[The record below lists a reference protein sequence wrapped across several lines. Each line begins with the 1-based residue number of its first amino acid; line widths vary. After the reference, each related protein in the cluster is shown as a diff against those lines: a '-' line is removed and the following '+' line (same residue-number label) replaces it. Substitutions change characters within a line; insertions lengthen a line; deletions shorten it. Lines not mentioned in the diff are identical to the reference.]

1 MSDTFQYLIISA
13 LSIALIVAIL
23 LVIIM
28 FFWRKKNQPV
38 VNQQVSRPIFS
49 ESVCHEGAYKLLP
62 EVILILNSQYQ
73 ITYLNPAAEDML
85 GCKLRSVMGK
95 DYRNIINLRNIKT
108 NRTLHE
114 VINNELTSSMEVK
127 AQEYLLHTPNNQNFP
142 VQLKLMPL
150 LRKSDEGSEFYSLLL
165 LRNISEQKALESR
178 LSMLDAY
185 DSLTGV
191 FNRKSFEN
199 EVKQLIEST
208 HKHDSVHVLA
218 YFSIDQFQEIN
229 DSIGHSSSE
238 ALIKNIVKIIK
249 ENIKETID
257 SVARVGGSEFCVVF
271 RERKIASGVK
281 AIESTLKQVVDHTF
295 MSRGRQYPV
304 SLSAGFVVLSNES
317 TSSARVLS
325 EANRACN
332 LASKR
337 GGNRLFAYRSDDKEI
352 QKLEGNFEWVLIL
365 KKAIQENRFVM
376 YAQPIH
382 LLEPNEYRKP
392 FSHYE
397 LLIRLNDEE
406 GKPISPTEFIS
417 AAEYYS
423 MMPAIDRWVIQNVF
437 KKLSRISKQ
446 EPMPVFAINLSGQSL
461 NDAVFLDFVLNEIKS
476 SGVNPKILCFEITEQ
491 VAVDDI
497 SLVNKFISSLK
508 ALGSSFSLDDF
519 GTGVSSFGYLR
530 SLDVDYLKIDGSFVK
545 NIATDNV
552 SRGMVESITQI
563 GHTMDLKIIAEYVEN
578 KEIKDILDDMGV
590 DYGQGYHIA
599 RPGPL
604 GAVIRQ
610 HQVVKKAIT
619 NL

>member
-1 MSDTFQYLIISA
+1 MSNTFQYLIIAA
-13 LSIALIVAIL
+13 LSIALVVAVL
-23 LVIIM
+23 LMVIM
-28 FFWRKKNQPV
+28 FFWRRKQQPV
-38 VNQQVSRPIFS
+38 VSQKVSRQVFS
-49 ESVCHEGAYKLLP
+49 KSICHEAAYKLLP
-62 EVILILNSQYQ
+62 EVILILNSRHQ
-73 ITYLNPAAEDML
+73 ITYLNPAAENML
-85 GCKLRSVMGK
+85 GCKLRSVMGR
-95 DYRNIINLRNIKT
+95 DYRNVINLRNLKT
-108 NRTLHE
+108 NRTLHD
-114 VINNELTSSMEVK
+114 VINNELTSSMEIK
-127 AQEYLLHTPNNQNFP
+127 AKEYLLHTPNNQNFP
-142 VQLKLMPL
+142 VRLKLIPL
-150 LRKSDEGSEFYSLLL
+150 LQKSNKGSESYTLLL
-165 LRNISEQKALESR
+165 LRNVSVQKALDSR
-178 LSMLDAY
+178 LSMLETY

-218 YFSIDQFQEIN
+218 SFSIDQFQEIN
-229 DSIGHSSSE
+229 ESIGYASSQT
-238 ALIKNIVKIIK
+238 LIKSIVNIIK
-249 ENIKETID
+249 DNIEENID
-257 SVARVGGSEFCVVF
+257 DVARVGDSEFCVIF
-271 RERKIASGVK
+271 RERKVASGVK
-281 AIESTLKQVVDHTF
+281 AIESTLKQAVDHAF

-317 TSSARVLS
+317 KSSARVLS
-325 EANRACN
+325 EVNSACN

-337 GGNRLFAYRSDDKEI
+337 GGNRVFAYRLDDKEI
-352 QKLEGNFEWVLIL
+352 EKLAGNFEWVLIL
-365 KKAIQENRFVM
+365 KKAIQENHFVM

-382 LLEPNEYRKP
+382 LLKPNEYRKP

-423 MMPAIDRWVIQNVF
+423 MMPALDRWVIQNVF
-437 KKLSRISKQ
+437 KKLSTISKQ
-446 EPMPVFAINLSGQSL
+446 EPMPIFAINLSGQSL
-461 NDAVFLDFVLNEIKS
+461 NDAVFLDYVLNEIKS
-476 SGVNPKILCFEITEQ
+476 SGVNPKMLCFEITEQ

-545 NIATDNV
+545 SIATDNV
-552 SRGMVESITQI
+552 SRGMVASITQI

-578 KEIKDILDDMGV
+578 EEIKDILDDMGV

-604 GAVIRQ
+604 DAVIEQ
-610 HQVVKKAIT
+610 HQTIKK
-619 NL
+619 NYH